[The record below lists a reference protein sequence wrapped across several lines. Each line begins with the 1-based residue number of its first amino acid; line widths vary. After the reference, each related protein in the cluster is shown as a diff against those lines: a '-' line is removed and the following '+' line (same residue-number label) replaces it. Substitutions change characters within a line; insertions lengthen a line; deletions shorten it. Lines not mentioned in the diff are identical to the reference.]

1 MRGDRMKLIVGLGNP
16 GKEYE
21 NTRHNIGFMAI
32 DNYVKLHNL
41 GDFKEKFNGLY
52 LKYQLGDEQVILVKP
67 LSFMN
72 LSGDV
77 VRKYVDYFKVDIN
90 DILIIHDDLD
100 MPVGK
105 IKLKFGGSSGGHNGI
120 KDISLKLGTE
130 DYKKLKVGIANNKN
144 MDTKDYVLGRFSS
157 EEKVLIDEAITE
169 TGKIIDDYFK
179 YPFNDLMSRYN
190 GVYDGLSN

>member
-21 NTRHNIGFMAI
+21 NTRHNIGFMAV

-52 LKYQLGDEQVILVKP
+52 LKYQLDDEQVILVKP

-77 VRKYVDYFKVDIN
+77 VRKYVDYFKIDIN

-105 IKLKFGGSSGGHNGI
+105 IKLKLGGSSGGHNGI

-130 DYKKLKVGIANNKN
+130 DYRKLKVGIANNKN
-144 MDTKDYVLGRFSS
+144 MDTKDYVLGRFSK
-157 EEKVLIDEAITE
+157 EEKVLIDSAITE

-190 GVYDGLSN
+190 GVYDGLSE

>member
-1 MRGDRMKLIVGLGNP
+1 MRGDRMKLIIGLGNP

-21 NTRHNIGFMAI
+21 NTRHNIGFMVI
-32 DNYVKLHNL
+32 DNYVKFHNF
-41 GDFKEKFNGLY
+41 GDFKEKFNGMY
-52 LKYQLGDEQVILVKP
+52 LKYQLDNEQVILVKP

-77 VRKYVDYFKVDIN
+77 VRKYVDYFKVDIK

-105 IKLKFGGSSGGHNGI
+105 IKLKQNGSSGGHNGI

-130 DYKKLKVGIANNKN
+130 EFKRLKVGIANNKN
-144 MDTKDYVLGRFSS
+144 MDTKDYVLGRFSK
-157 EEKVLIDEAITE
+157 EEKDLINEAIDET
-169 TGKIIDDYFK
+169 TKSIDDYFK

-190 GVYDGLSN
+190 GVYDGLSQ